1 MPELITVPE
10 LAARLDELVRLRRA
24 RRAPAR
30 EIETLELAARAISA
44 GGAER
49 PPEEARLLTGNI
61 PTWWADPEVRGLVVS
76 LHGRQTVDK
85 ALEQIRGQ
93 VGDRAPSRSS
103 MHRVWQRLSRAA
115 GAPSRRIR
123 TA

>member
-24 RRAPAR
+24 RRDRP
-30 EIETLELAARAISA
+30 